1 MLQNATLSGNQRPD
15 LWTCLVE
22 MSLVRRCRAECIFA
36 DPLQMSHACHRFWN
50 CCKTHTFG
58 SATESDARTTKS
70 GPWTCGAFRI
80 LTWTC
85 TSRHNAVHFFDI
97 WSSKSGPRPP
107 VSTLLTWKCA
117 MCHNGMHFF
126 KSSTSKSDPTLTL
139 RCFYYFE
146 LDNVLRA
153 TVACTFSTSQL
164 PKVLQ
169 DFQICF
175 APQQR
180 AIFLGRLPSWLHINR
195 CSEPTFD
202 PPLPQN
208 IGKTQCFAT
217 FLPFRASSSSF

>member
-1 MLQNATLSGNQRPD
+1 MSGGNVSCTALPRGMHLCRSSSNVPRLASFLKLLQNSHVWLCHGKRCSNDEKWSLNMWCFSHFDLDMYFAPQRRALFRHLILQKWSETACFNTFD
-15 LWTCLVE
+15 LKMRYVPQ
-22 MSLVRRCRAECIFA
+22 R
-36 DPLQMSHACHRFWN
+36 HALFQ
-50 CCKTHTFG
+50 KLDF
-58 SATESDARTTKS
+58 
-70 GPWTCGAFRI
+70 
-80 LTWTC
+80 
-85 TSRHNAVHFFDI
+85 
-97 WSSKSGPRPP
+97 
-107 VSTLLTWKCA
+107 VSV
-117 MCHNGMHFF
+117 
-126 KSSTSKSDPTLTL
+126 SDPTLTL